1 MNNKIFISINS
12 TYFFRFAGLNFDGI
26 LERLF
31 NKGNNTS
38 TLIARPKVL
47 TKIHLFENFEAEE
60 FLLIVIFCNLRILKS
75 LMPAIYKLK

>member
-47 TKIHLFENFEAEE
+47 TFFSKTLISFWPENFC
-60 FLLIVIFCNLRILKS
+60 FLWFSFK
-75 LMPAIYKLK
+75 M